1 MQLKNYLA
9 GRILAVT
16 AACLLVFA
24 AIAVAQ
30 AVHDIRSEGQGAR
43 QMQLLT
49 AGLYELQAAPAG
61 RVPAVLDKIRDLAES
76 DDLRHVQ
83 FELRGANNKTLMR
96 SEPRYS
102 GHASQKVGEW
112 LASFNRRVPREN
124 DTVSWEL
131 QRTDGLRWTV
141 LLSPNLVSEQEE
153 AAENLLGL
161 LVMMVALTAAL
172 VAGTT
177 LALGRAMRPINR
189 LLGILAQMGRRD
201 YTARMPS
208 SPINEIRVVG
218 QAVNQLAQSLTDLES
233 SRKMLSIKLLS
244 LQEEER
250 AHLARE
256 LHDELG
262 QKLTVIRMNAG
273 YLSKTSVLDTESK
286 FALSDISDA
295 TASIQKEVRDLLG
308 RLRPHGPGHRLDA
321 REFERLVRLLVD
333 GWRDTPGTRQRFDL
347 TLNLGD
353 QPLHETV
360 LLAIYR
366 ITQEALT
373 NIARHASATEV
384 DVSIVR
390 DGDVMLWSVR
400 DNGRGI
406 DSLPDALGTGSG
418 LAGMRE
424 RIWSIGG
431 TFEIEAHQPGIT
443 LSARVPIPDPFGD
456 QAEPRDGAAPH
467 DAEPLVG

>member
-1 MQLKNYLA
+1 MQLKHYLA
-9 GRILAVT
+9 GRILVVT
-16 AACLLVFA
+16 AGCLLIFA

-49 AGLYELQAAPAG
+49 AGLYELQVAPAS
-61 RVPAVLDKIRDLAES
+61 RVPTVLEKIRELAQS

-83 FELRGANNKTLMR
+83 FELRDSANQSVMK

-102 GHASQKVGEW
+102 GQASQRVGEW
-112 LASFNRRVPREN
+112 LASFNHRTARET

-131 QRTDGLRWTV
+131 QRSDGLRWTV
-141 LLSPNLVSEQEE
+141 LLSPNFVSEQQE

-161 LVMMVALTAAL
+161 LVMMMALTLAL
-172 VAGTT
+172 VIGTT
-177 LALGRAMRPINR
+177 LALSRAMRPVNR

-201 YTARMPS
+201 YSARMPP

-233 SRKMLSIKLLS
+233 SRKLLSIKLLS

-273 YLSKTSVLDTESK
+273 YLSKASTLDSESRD
-286 FALSDISDA
+286 ALSDINEA
-295 TASIQKEVRDLLG
+295 TTSIQKEVRDLLG
-308 RLRPHGPGHRLDA
+308 RLRPHGPGHRLDTG
-321 REFERLVRLLVD
+321 EFERLVKLLVD
-333 GWRDTPGTRQRFDL
+333 GWRETPGTRQQFDL
-347 TLNLGD
+347 TLDIGQ
-353 QPLHETV
+353 QPIHETV
-360 LLAIYR
+360 LLALYR

-384 DVSIVR
+384 SVIIVR
-390 DGDVMLWSVR
+390 EGDALVWSVY

-406 DSLPDALGTGSG
+406 DSLPKALGTGNG

-443 LSARVPIPDPFGD
+443 LGARVPIPN
-456 QAEPRDGAAPH
+456 
-467 DAEPLVG
+467 DADFTAMKPILQETN